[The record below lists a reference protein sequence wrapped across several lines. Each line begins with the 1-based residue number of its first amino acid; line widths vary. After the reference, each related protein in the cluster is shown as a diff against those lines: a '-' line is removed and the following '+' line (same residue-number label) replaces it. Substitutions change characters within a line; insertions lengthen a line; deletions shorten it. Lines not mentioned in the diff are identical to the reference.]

1 MTVPTNHPSLPL
13 AFQSHPQA
21 WLHALWKFSRPHT
34 IIGTSLSVFSLY
46 FIALAESKN
55 LPPQVAPSPQLILP
69 ALLACLW
76 GNLYIVGLNQLTDIN
91 IDRINKPRLPLASGE
106 FTPKQ
111 GTRIVML
118 SGVLSIIIA
127 ASQGVWLLA
136 VVTASL
142 MIGSAYSLPPLR
154 LKRSP
159 FWASMCIL
167 GVRGGIVNLGLFL
180 HFTQDWAY
188 ISFPA
193 SVLLLTAFILSFTF
207 TIAIFKDMP
216 DVEGDRQYSIN
227 TFTIRLGASTVFNL
241 GRWILTATYMGMVIT
256 GLIVPIANP
265 WILSTVHIGI
275 AGFMWFFSFQVDLTN
290 QASISYFYQM
300 IWKLFFLEYLIYP
313 LILSISHP
321 L

>member
-1 MTVPTNHPSLPL
+1 L
-13 AFQSHPQA
+13 
-21 WLHALWKFSRPHT
+21 
-34 IIGTSLSVFSLY
+34 
-46 FIALAESKN
+46 
-55 LPPQVAPSPQLILP
+55 
-69 ALLACLW
+69 
-76 GNLYIVGLNQLTDIN
+76 
-91 IDRINKPRLPLASGE
+91 
-106 FTPKQ
+106 
-111 GTRIVML
+111 
-118 SGVLSIIIA
+118 
-127 ASQGVWLLA
+127 
-136 VVTASL
+136 
-142 MIGSAYSLPPLR
+142 
-154 LKRSP
+154 
-159 FWASMCIL
+159 
-167 GVRGGIVNLGLFL
+167 
-180 HFTQDWAY
+180 
-188 ISFPA
+188 A

-275 AGFMWFFSFQVDLTN
+275 AGFMWFFSFGVDLTN